1 MCILTLDL
9 NLLIT
14 ELCHYTLLQ
23 SWKNTLI
30 STFLKPLS
38 HGFLGNPS
46 WKVETS
52 HPKWKLS
59 SHSPFH
65 LSLSTH
71 TMQCR
76 GRAQHYVEGYKY
88 FLLKTHPYG
97 SVTEKK
103 KMKRQLLW
111 HLFFSLRIYRQENR
125 FCSSWRLSRHTCT
138 AVHSKG

>member
-52 HPKWKLS
+52 HPKWN
-59 SHSPFH
+59 
-65 LSLSTH
+65 
-71 TMQCR
+71 
-76 GRAQHYVEGYKY
+76 
-88 FLLKTHPYG
+88 FLLTALFICHCPLTQCSAGDGHSIMLKATSTFSSKHIPM
-97 SVTEKK
+97 VLWLKK

>member
-103 KMKRQLLW
+103 KNEKAIALTLIFLSQDIQTRKQV
-111 HLFFSLRIYRQENR
+111 LFILEI
-125 FCSSWRLSRHTCT
+125 
-138 AVHSKG
+138 V